1 MTLLT
6 ALLVAPAHAVDVKFC
21 AKYKVNY
28 TANSEWA
35 AVPTGSTPNQDRPYI
50 RMRDAAHTLLTN
62 DADWDDHLDNGVA
75 H

>member
-1 MTLLT
+1 MLLEWWLT
-6 ALLVAPAHAVDVKFC
+6 IAGATPPALP
-21 AKYKVNY
+21 
-28 TANSEWA
+28 EWA